1 VELVYEPVDGP
12 PRTVVA
18 RVELADTVLSR
29 ARGFVGRR
37 PPADLALVM
46 RFPGQRRHSLHMVG
60 VPVALDAAWV
70 CDGVVQRV
78 ARLRPWLGFGSGV
91 ADTVV
96 ECRAGTLAGVEAGDR
111 LVVADGSTGDDADAP
126 TGSDGDDSDGRE

>member
-1 VELVYEPVDGP
+1 VSLVHEPSGGDS
-12 PRTVVA
+12 RTVAV
-18 RVELADTVLSR
+18 RVEIADSLLAR

-37 PPADLALVM
+37 PPEDLALVF
-46 RFPGQRRHSLHMVG
+46 RFSGQARRSLHTVG

-78 ARLRPWLGFGSGV
+78 ARLRPWLGLASGV

-96 ECRAGTLAGVEAGDR
+96 ECRAGVLTDVAAGDR
-111 LVVADGSTGDDADAP
+111 LRVAKEGAVGVGP
-126 TGSDGDDSDGRE
+126 NGP

>member
-1 VELVYEPVDGP
+1 VRLVHEAAAGDDR
-12 PRTVVA
+12 RTVA
-18 RVELADTVLSR
+18 SRVELADSPFAR

-37 PPADLALVM
+37 PPEGLALVM
-46 RFPGQRRHSLHMVG
+46 RFRRQARRRLHMFG

-78 ARLRPWLGFGSGV
+78 TRLRPWLGLTTGV

-96 ECRAGTLAGVEAGDR
+96 ECRAGALADVAPGDR
-111 LVVADGSTGDDADAP
+111 LRVVDAGGTDTHDPGSGAAPGD
-126 TGSDGDDSDGRE
+126 